1 MAKKD
6 QKAVK
11 KPQNETKKDK
21 EEVIKSK
28 FWTAEVYP
36 DSAPSDWKD
45 IIKISGLVCAV
56 SPLHD
61 KDINANGEPKK
72 PHYHLILCWDGP
84 TTLNNARKFVMGK
97 LNGPT
102 PFELKSVR
110 GMYNYFTHKD
120 NPEKAQYEEKDIE
133 TLNGFALSTFVE
145 LTRAEVNEAIKRTL
159 KIIRDV
165 GITEYSSLLDFL
177 DDNGLADEWDVAKN
191 NTFLF
196 NTYISSKRYAEQR
209 EAENF
214 GKLELAR
221 VKAMRLAEQEKETE
235 KSTFA
240 MQMSPFK

>member
-1 MAKKD
+1 MAKTVE
-6 QKAVK
+6 KAEKTAKKEVK
-11 KPQNETKKDK
+11 KEK
-21 EEVIKSK
+21 EEVIKSR

-36 DSAPSDWKD
+36 DSAPADWRD
-45 IIKISGLVCAV
+45 IIRISGLVCAI

-61 KDINANGEPKK
+61 RDINPTGERKK

-133 TLNGFALSTFVE
+133 SLNGFALSTFVE
-145 LTRAEVNEAIKRTL
+145 LTRGEVNEAIKRTL

-177 DDNGLADEWDVAKN
+177 DDNGYADEWDVAKN

-209 EAENF
+209 EAEDF
-214 GKLELAR
+214 GRLELAR
-221 VKAMRLAEQEKETE
+221 ARARRIAEKD
-235 KSTFA
+235 STV
-240 MQMSPFK
+240 SPFG